1 MTKLVLHPL
10 TEQQLAAFTQA
21 PPHALLLVGPGGVGK
36 SSLAELLAESIL
48 ELKPG
53 SLDNYP
59 YKLRLG
65 EAEATSIGIE
75 AVRDLEHFLSLRV
88 PGEKSNNRIVLIYDG
103 DRLTIEAQNAL
114 LKTLEEPPAGTVIII
129 TARHEKGLLPTI
141 VSRVQTLPVRRPVR
155 VELEK
160 HFSQKTPPDKLN
172 QAYMMSGG
180 LPGLMH
186 ALVNDA
192 EHPLLAAAQSARL
205 LLGQTT
211 YERLLRVD
219 ELSKDKTGTLNMLVI
234 MQQMAHISLQSAQGR
249 AAQRWQTVLE
259 ACYEAHQALSESG
272 QPKLVLTKLMLA
284 L

>member
-1 MTKLVLHPL
+1 MTQLVLHPL
-10 TEQQLAAFTQA
+10 TEQQLAAFTDR
-21 PPHALLLVGPGGVGK
+21 PPHALLLVGPSGVGK
-36 SSLAELLAESIL
+36 SSLSELLAESIL
-48 ELKPG
+48 ELKSG
-53 SLDNYP
+53 GLVNYP

-75 AVRDLEHFLSLRV
+75 AVRELEHFLSLRV
-88 PGEKSNNRIVLIYDG
+88 PGDKEHNRVVLIEDG

-114 LKTLEEPPAGTVIII
+114 LKTLEEPPAGTIII
-129 TARHEKGLLPTI
+129 MTARHEKGLLPTI
-141 VSRVQTLPVRRPVR
+141 VSRVQLLPVRRPVR
-155 VELEK
+155 AELEE
-160 HFSQKTPPDKLN
+160 HFRATSTPDKLK

-192 EHPLLAAAQSARL
+192 DHPLLAAAQSARQL
-205 LLGQTT
+205 LSQTT

-219 ELSKDKTGTLNMLVI
+219 ELAKDKAGTQNILII
-234 MQQMAHISLQSAQGR
+234 MQQMAHISLQSAQGQAAHRWR
-249 AAQRWQTVLE
+249 AVLE
-259 ACYEAHQALSESG
+259 ACYEAHQALNESG